1 MLFVILSLLPLSVA
15 GCLIFNK
22 RVHEVLPV
30 AVFVSALGTYL
41 LALFSSLTVA
51 FAVMCALS
59 IAVSLV
65 ILVYSFKKRRGFET
79 EGRFLCLIIVCIA
92 FCLLM
97 SWRKVYF
104 YDDLSYWAIYTKN
117 IFAIDHLPT
126 LFENCSVDY
135 KDYTPIIQILQYLVM
150 FGRREFSEASMFQ
163 TNVCLI
169 YVLLLPLLSVALAGF
184 DGEGVIHRDGV
195 VGSKRSDRKNVVIKA
210 SAVVMYVIFP
220 HILTAQFYYRLGVDL
235 LLALTFGYI
244 LYYVY
249 LYESENTS
257 NIEFAPSRS
266 ELNVAVSRP
275 LRGPDMRQRDGSLVS
290 KDEVFRIVC
299 IATGLA
305 FLTLIKASGALLA
318 VMAIIMFALHEGTSN
333 REKSRTKAMMLCAWT
348 AILCLFTIGA
358 FLSWQWFLRRS
369 WNNGYLSN
377 RVKESITGGTFAFPE
392 YTGEVIINY
401 IKHFCF
407 VPLTGNRIG
416 VTALVLVLFII
427 VVACLHRIETKEP
440 SLSLKE
446 NETKEPSPSLKVLRQ
461 RNRPFVSIMGGLVV
475 FALAH
480 VGMYLFVFDEWEA
493 HGLMEFDR
501 YITQYLGG
509 AFMLYV
515 CVLIKI
521 ACADRESTIRPF
533 DKETDELRIPALF
546 LGISTAIFLA
556 LLPYGDMKAYLIPA
570 NYRADYEKN
579 HEAVEKRA
587 EEEWDQ
593 TGIAGMNLP
602 HDGSARLTLIADSWD
617 EKTQHLIYA
626 AVPQPVDCVINTPAI
641 AEGELTSYVEDH
653 LEAYVY
659 VAQNAKDAYKGDWD
673 ESAQLTEDHKP
684 LQPGTL
690 YRVIKENDTKTLV
703 VAK

>member
-1 MLFVILSLLPLSVA
+1 M
-15 GCLIFNK
+15 
-22 RVHEVLPV
+22 LPV

-51 FAVMCALS
+51 FTVMCALS
-59 IAVSLV
+59 VAVSLV
-65 ILVYSFKKRRGFET
+65 ILVYSFQKRRGFET
-79 EGRFLCLIIVCIA
+79 GGRFFCLRNNETKEPSLCLILVCIA

-117 IFAIDHLPT
+117 IVAIDHLPT

-169 YVLLLPLLSVALAGF
+169 YVLLLPLLSVAFAGF
-184 DGEGVIHRDGV
+184 DGEEVIRRDGV
-195 VGSKRSDRKNVVIKA
+195 VGSKCSDTMNVVIKA
-210 SAVVMYVIFP
+210 TAVVMYVIFP

-249 LYESENTS
+249 LYDPA
-257 NIEFAPSRS
+257 I
-266 ELNVAVSRP
+266 L
-275 LRGPDMRQRDGSLVS
+275 RQRDGSLALEDSEELRQKNRHSVS
-290 KDEVFRIVC
+290 KDEVFRIAC
-299 IATGLA
+299 IASGLA

-318 VMAIIMFALHEGTSN
+318 VMAIIMFALHEGASN
-333 REKSRTKAMMLCAWT
+333 REKSRTKATMLCAWT

-377 RVKESITGGTFAFPE
+377 RVKEGITGGTFAFPE
-392 YTGEVIINY
+392 YTGEVVINY
-401 IKHFCF
+401 IRHFCF

-416 VTALVLVLFII
+416 ATALVLVLFII
-427 VVACLHRIETKEP
+427 VVSFLHRVETKEPSPCLNETKEP

-446 NETKEPSPSLKVLRQ
+446 LRQ
-461 RNRPFVSIMGGLVV
+461 RNRPLVSIMGGLVV

-480 VGMYLFVFDEWEA
+480 MGMYLFVFDEWEA

-515 CVLIKI
+515 CVLIRI
-521 ACADRESTIRPF
+521 ACADRGSAIRPF
-533 DKETDELRIPALF
+533 DFDKETVENPEPFPGSSKHRLRIPALF
-546 LGISTAIFLA
+546 LYISTAIFLV
-556 LLPYGDMKAYLIPA
+556 LLPYGDMKTYLIPA

-579 HEAVEKRA
+579 HETVAKNA

-593 TGIAGMNLP
+593 TGIAAMSLQ

-673 ESAQLTEDHKP
+673 ESAQLTQDHKP
-684 LQPGTL
+684 LQPGAL

>member
-22 RVHEVLPV
+22 KVHEVLPV

-51 FAVMCALS
+51 FTVMCALS
-59 IAVSLV
+59 VAVSLV
-65 ILVYSFKKRRGFET
+65 ILVYSFKMRHGFET
-79 EGRFLCLIIVCIA
+79 EGRFLSLSIFETIEPSLCLILVCIA

-169 YVLLLPLLSVALAGF
+169 YVLLLPLLSVAFAGF
-184 DGEGVIHRDGV
+184 DGEEVIRRDGV
-195 VGSKRSDRKNVVIKA
+195 VGSKCSDTKNVVIKA
-210 SAVVMYVIFP
+210 TAVVMYVIFP

-249 LYESENTS
+249 LYD
-257 NIEFAPSRS
+257 
-266 ELNVAVSRP
+266 LDK
-275 LRGPDMRQRDGSLVS
+275 LRLGDGSLVS

-299 IATGLA
+299 IASGLA

-318 VMAIIMFALHEGTSN
+318 VMAIIMFALHEGASN

-348 AILCLFTIGA
+348 AILCLFTIGE

-377 RVKESITGGTFAFPE
+377 RVKEGITGGTFAFPE
-392 YTGEVIINY
+392 YTWEVVINY
-401 IKHFCF
+401 IRHFCF

-416 VTALVLVLFII
+416 ATALVLVLFII
-427 VVACLHRIETKEP
+427 VVSFLHRVETKEP
-440 SLSLKE
+440 SLSLMLDV
-446 NETKEPSPSLKVLRQ
+446 NHTLLRQ
-461 RNRPFVSIMGGLVV
+461 RNRPLVSIMVGLVV
-475 FALAH
+475 FAVAH
-480 VGMYLFVFDEWEA
+480 IGMYLFVFDEWEA

-521 ACADRESTIRPF
+521 ACADRGSAIRPF
-533 DKETDELRIPALF
+533 DFDKETVENPEPFPGSSKHRSRIPALF
-546 LGISTAIFLA
+546 LYISTAIFLV
-556 LLPYGDMKAYLIPA
+556 LLPYGDMKTYLIPA
-570 NYRADYEKN
+570 NYRADYEQN
-579 HEAVEKRA
+579 HETVANNAK
-587 EEEWDQ
+587 EEWDQ

-602 HDGSARLTLIADSWD
+602 HDGSARLTVIADSWD

-684 LQPGTL
+684 LQPGVL

>member
-1 MLFVILSLLPLSVA
+1 M
-15 GCLIFNK
+15 
-22 RVHEVLPV
+22 LPV

-51 FAVMCALS
+51 FTVMCALS
-59 IAVSLV
+59 VAVSLV
-65 ILVYSFKKRRGFET
+65 ILVYSFKMRHGFET
-79 EGRFLCLIIVCIA
+79 WGRFLSLSIFETKEPSLCLILVCIA
-92 FCLLM
+92 FCLLV

-169 YVLLLPLLSVALAGF
+169 YVLLLPLLSVAFAGF
-184 DGEGVIHRDGV
+184 DGEEVIRRDGV
-195 VGSKRSDRKNVVIKA
+195 VGSKCSDTKNVVIKA
-210 SAVVMYVIFP
+210 TAVVMYVIFP

-249 LYESENTS
+249 LYD
-257 NIEFAPSRS
+257 
-266 ELNVAVSRP
+266 LDK
-275 LRGPDMRQRDGSLVS
+275 LRLGDGSLVS

-299 IATGLA
+299 IASGLA

-318 VMAIIMFALHEGTSN
+318 VMAIIMFALHEGASN

-377 RVKESITGGTFAFPE
+377 RVKEGITGGTFAFPE
-392 YTGEVIINY
+392 YTWEVVINY
-401 IKHFCF
+401 IRHFCF

-416 VTALVLVLFII
+416 ATALVLVLFII
-427 VVACLHRIETKEP
+427 IVSYLQKIETKEPSPCLNETKEP
-440 SLSLKE
+440 SLSLMSGPRSGRDTATLSSIREGE
-446 NETKEPSPSLKVLRQ
+446 NSMLDVNHTLLRQ
-461 RNRPFVSIMGGLVV
+461 RNRPLVSIMGGLVV

-515 CVLIKI
+515 CVLIRI
-521 ACADRESTIRPF
+521 ACAGRS
-533 DKETDELRIPALF
+533 RIPVLF
-546 LGISTAIFLA
+546 LGISTAIFLV
-556 LLPYGDMKAYLIPA
+556 LLPYGDMKTYLIPA

-579 HEAVEKRA
+579 HETVAKNA

-602 HDGSARLTLIADSWD
+602 HDGSARLTVIADSWD

-673 ESAQLTEDHKP
+673 ESAQLTQDHKP

>member
-1 MLFVILSLLPLSVA
+1 M
-15 GCLIFNK
+15 
-22 RVHEVLPV
+22 LPV

-41 LALFSSLTVA
+41 LTFFSSLTFA
-51 FAVMCALS
+51 FSVMCALS
-59 IAVSLV
+59 VAISSV
-65 ILVYSFKKRRGFET
+65 ILVYSFKMRRGFET
-79 EGRFLCLIIVCIA
+79 EGRFLSLSIFETKEPSLCLILVCIA

-169 YVLLLPLLSVALAGF
+169 YVVLLPLLSAAFAGF
-184 DGEGVIHRDGV
+184 DGEEVIRRDGV
-195 VGSKRSDRKNVVIKA
+195 VGSKLFDRKNTVIKA
-210 SAVVMYVIFP
+210 TAVVMYVIFP

-249 LYESENTS
+249 LYD
-257 NIEFAPSRS
+257 
-266 ELNVAVSRP
+266 LDK
-275 LRGPDMRQRDGSLVS
+275 LRLGDGSSVS
-290 KDEVFRIVC
+290 KDEVFRIAC

-318 VMAIIMFALHEGTSN
+318 VMAIIMFAVHEGLSN

-377 RVKESITGGTFAFPE
+377 RVKEGITGGTFAFPE
-392 YTGEVIINY
+392 YTGEVVINY
-401 IKHFCF
+401 IRHFCF

-416 VTALVLVLFII
+416 ATALVLVLFII
-427 VVACLHRIETKEP
+427 VVSFLHRVETKEP
-440 SLSLKE
+440 SLDVNHTL
-446 NETKEPSPSLKVLRQ
+446 LRQ
-461 RNRPFVSIMGGLVV
+461 RNRPLVSIMGGLVV

-515 CVLIKI
+515 CVLIRI
-521 ACADRESTIRPF
+521 ACAGRS
-533 DKETDELRIPALF
+533 RIPALF
-546 LGISTAIFLA
+546 LYISTAIFLA
-556 LLPYGDMKAYLIPA
+556 LLPYGDMKTYLIPA
-570 NYRADYEKN
+570 NYRADYEIN
-579 HEAVEKRA
+579 HETVAKNA
-587 EEEWDQ
+587 EEEWDK

-673 ESAQLTEDHKP
+673 ESAQLTQDHKP